1 MIRKIT
7 KQNVNDLSLT
17 LTQQLLSERQKS
29 LLIKGLSQYLM
40 LANI

>member
-1 MIRKIT
+1 MKELEKLYNRII
-7 KQNVNDLSLT
+7 
-17 LTQQLLSERQKS
+17 QLVFNSAAASEQKL